1 MITLTLRR
9 LNCATRCFGL
19 AMLLTAAIVF
29 SGGQPAYTQPLQG
42 RAITLVVPYGPG
54 GVGSNLARHI
64 AQYAEKNKGQKII
77 VENRP
82 GAASTIGTDQVARS
96 APDGTTIVLQSNG
109 MITTSLT
116 RASVPYDYRALTPLC
131 MIVESL
137 QVIAVNSN
145 SPFKTLKEFVEGA
158 RAKPGEIT
166 FGAAGQSQQIA
177 GEMLKHIAKVDMT
190 FVPFPGGAQAVTAVL
205 GGHITSTITNY
216 NDMQGQL
223 DAGTLRALAVA
234 SPSRGASLPDV
245 PTFTEA
251 GYPVEAPIFF
261 GFQAPAKTPTPVVAY
276 LNDILSS
283 AVQSPELSP
292 QLKQM
297 GLDVSV
303 KCGEEYSAHLEKLRK
318 IYSDVVKYADI
329 KG

>member
-1 MITLTLRR
+1 MLVVTGLLNRTSRTSVLCTLL
-9 LNCATRCFGL
+9 LAAAALFQGSGIGCA
-19 AMLLTAAIVF
+19 
-29 SGGQPAYTQPLQG
+29 QPLDG
-42 RAITLVVPYGPG
+42 KIITLVVPYGPG

-64 AQYAEKNKGQKII
+64 AQYAEKNKSQKMI

-116 RASVPYDYRALTPLC
+116 RTNVPYDYRALTPLC
-131 MIVESL
+131 MVVESL

-158 RAKPGEIT
+158 RKKPGEIT

-177 GEMLKHIAKVDMT
+177 GEMLKHVAKVDMT
-190 FVPFPGGAQAVTAVL
+190 FIPFPGGAQAVTAVL
-205 GGHITSTITNY
+205 GGHITSTITNF

-223 DAGTLRALAVA
+223 EAGTLRALAVA
-234 SPSRGASLPDV
+234 SPSRGESLPDV

-261 GFQAPAKTPTPVVAY
+261 GFQAPANTPKPVVAY
-276 LNDILSS
+276 LNDLLSS
-283 AVQSPELSP
+283 AVQSPELSK

-303 KCGEEYSAHLEKLRK
+303 KCGEEYSTHLEKLRT
-318 IYSDVVKYADI
+318 IYADVIKYADI